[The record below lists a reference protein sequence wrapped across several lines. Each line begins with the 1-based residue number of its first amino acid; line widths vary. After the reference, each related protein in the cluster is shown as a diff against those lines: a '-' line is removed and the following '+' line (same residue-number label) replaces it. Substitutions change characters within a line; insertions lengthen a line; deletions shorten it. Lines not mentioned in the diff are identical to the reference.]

1 MPSRRA
7 RGSRGG
13 WGPRSQPRDSLDP
26 RRISSLMASRPA
38 SNALMRR
45 CVCSS
50 KISRLLS
57 SHSPARPCASLA
69 NSWARRATSPPCSV
83 RSSRACAPVFG
94 VISKATP
101 APITAPNRNQPM
113 YPPASRSLLMVVS
126 LVPEAMD
133 EHVNAPL
140 ETRRHADDLA
150 GAGQAADR
158 RDDPAEP
165 CGDDLDPIRDGADP
179 LELTTSLAREPA
191 QVLDERQSLADHRSE
206 LLLDDGQHRL
216 GPLRY
221 ASQRPDRGDER
232 HQQRK
237 RRQGEEHLD
246 PEWHGPEL
254 LGENPTK
261 VNETRTLMSHQ
272 PRFDDLHRR
281 HVEAELAGG
290 EERVRRQHK
299 AGKKTARERLEIL
312 LDAGS
317 FLEIDKLVV
326 HQSHDFDMAAQR
338 TPGDG
343 VVTGSGVVPQISAIM
358 GPCAG
363 GAVYS
368 PALTDFILMV
378 KNTSYMFVTGP
389 DVIRAVT
396 HEEVSAEDLGGAHT
410 HSTTSGVAHFAADSE
425 EECL

>member
-7 RGSRGG
+7 RGSRRG

-26 RRISSLMASRPA
+26 LRISSRMASRPA

-69 NSWARRATSPPCSV
+69 NSCARRATSPPRSA

-94 VISKATP
+94 VIRSANP
-101 APITAPNRNQPM
+101 APSTAPNKNHPM
-113 YPPASRSLLMVVS
+113 YPPASLRSLLMVIS
-126 LVPEAMD
+126 LMPEAMNEYVD
-133 EHVNAPL
+133 ALL
-140 ETRRHADDLA
+140 ETCRHADDLA
-150 GAGQAADR
+150 GAGQAAER
-158 RDDPAEP
+158 HDDPTEP
-165 CGDDLDPIRDGADP
+165 GRDVLHPVRHGDDA
-179 LELTTSLAREPA
+179 LELTPRLTREPA
-191 QVLDERQSLADHRSE
+191 HVLGERQRLADQRPQ
-206 LLLDDGQHRL
+206 LLLDDCQHRL
-216 GPLRY
+216 GPLRHPPE
-221 ASQRPDRGDER
+221 RPDRSDER
-232 HQQRK
+232 QQQRK
-237 RRQGEEHLD
+237 RRQREEHLD
-246 PEWHGPEL
+246 PEWHGLEL
-254 LGENPTK
+254 LVENRPE

-272 PRFDDLHRR
+272 DRFDELHRR
-281 HVEAELAGG
+281 HAEAELAGG
-290 EERVRRQHK
+290 EERIRRQHK

-317 FLEIDKLVV
+317 FSE
-326 HQSHDFDMAAQR
+326 
-338 TPGDG
+338 
-343 VVTGSGVVPQISAIM
+343 IM

-396 HEEVSAEDLGGAHT
+396 HEAVSAEDLGGART

-425 EECL
+425 EECLALIRELMSFLPQNNLEEPPRRPTRD